1 MKQLSLL
8 KLFPDCPRTKPIEL
22 FPTYHAVILI
32 FFPICP
38 RLKSYC
44 SLQSYQHQ
52 LRKTRTQTRRW
63 LLLNVTLSFLRF
75 YKEEETFLTIC
86 LQTGATF
93 VWHNEI
99 FKCVGDAQ
107 WGGTLDFNW
116 QGWPQDVFGFKSS
129 GSGIFLDGK
138 IWQVFLWMTWL
149 SKGFF
154 GCFLCHVGSLKFG
167 MGFLGGVCCK
177 PYGFWG
183 VLIFALIWSSPSLEI
198 RSTTPPPTP
207 FVRWW
212 LIVHNWHKWLRVL
225 LVLIIFFTTT
235 RVNILVLSVK

>member
-1 MKQLSLL
+1 MKQLSPL

-32 FFPICP
+32 FCPICP

-52 LRKTRTQTRRW
+52 LRKTRTQTRRR
-63 LLLNVTLSFLRF
+63 LLLKVTLSFLRF

-107 WGGTLDFNW
+107 WG
-116 QGWPQDVFGFKSS
+116 S
-129 GSGIFLDGK
+129 GGGLWISIDRDDHR
-138 IWQVFLWMTWL
+138 VFLGL
-149 SKGFF
+149 KAPVQGFF
-154 GCFLCHVGSLKFG
+154 
-167 MGFLGGVCCK
+167 
-177 PYGFWG
+177 
-183 VLIFALIWSSPSLEI
+183 
-198 RSTTPPPTP
+198 
-207 FVRWW
+207 
-212 LIVHNWHKWLRVL
+212 
-225 LVLIIFFTTT
+225 
-235 RVNILVLSVK
+235 

>member
-1 MKQLSLL
+1 MKQLSPL
-8 KLFPDCPRTKPIEL
+8 KLFPDCRRTKPIEL

-63 LLLNVTLSFLRF
+63 LLLKVALSFLRF

-93 VWHNEI
+93 VWHIEI
-99 FKCVGDAQ
+99 FQCVGDAQ
-107 WGGTLDFNW
+107 WGSGGTLDFNW
-116 QGWPQDVFGFKSS
+116 QGWPQGVLGFKSS

-138 IWQVFLWMTWL
+138 IWQVFLWVTWL

-154 GCFLCHVGSLKFG
+154 GCFLCHVG
-167 MGFLGGVCCK
+167 
-177 PYGFWG
+177 
-183 VLIFALIWSSPSLEI
+183 
-198 RSTTPPPTP
+198 
-207 FVRWW
+207 
-212 LIVHNWHKWLRVL
+212 
-225 LVLIIFFTTT
+225 
-235 RVNILVLSVK
+235 